1 MPGRWRGKLYC
12 LSRGTSVSK
21 TRGNFPFRST
31 RSVSEKAST
40 SSLRFLVIP
49 AAGLGSRIRSVCP
62 EMCKE
67 LIPVGSKPAIQ
78 YAIEEGLD
86 AGVEQIVVVLG
97 PGKDNLRQLLSD
109 LSLPITFA
117 WQEEPTGEADAI
129 ALTEPLVGGSAFA
142 VIYPDCLCLPG
153 PGALQ
158 SLVAV
163 FKKSGQDVMGLTTIT
178 EENDGFFSDAGKVD
192 LESVE
197 ENLFRIRG
205 LLPKG
210 SGIFKR
216 RFELEL
222 RSAGMGVWNSHY
234 FDAIRR
240 VRPTITEG
248 EFTDGPV
255 AELILKEK
263 GILGM
268 TLPGR
273 VFDIGHPAGYRYCLD
288 QLSQGERPLESDSV
302 QTPS

>member
-1 MPGRWRGKLYC
+1 M
-12 LSRGTSVSK
+12 
-21 TRGNFPFRST
+21 
-31 RSVSEKAST
+31 AST
-40 SSLRFLVIP
+40 PTSSPRFLVIP
-49 AAGLGSRIRSVCP
+49 AAGLGSRMKSVYP

-86 AGVEQIVVVLG
+86 AGVEQIIVVLR
-97 PGKDNLRQLLSD
+97 PGKGNLRQVLSD

-117 WQEEPTGEADAI
+117 WQEAPTGEANAI

-153 PGALQ
+153 PGALK

-163 FKKSGQDVMGLTTIT
+163 FNKSGQDVMGLATIT
-178 EENDGFFSDAGKVD
+178 EENESFFGDAGKVD

-197 ENLFRIRG
+197 EDLFRIKG

-210 SGIFKR
+210 PGTFKR
-216 RFELEL
+216 RFEEEL
-222 RSAGMGVWNSHY
+222 RSVGMGVWGSHY

-240 VRPTITEG
+240 VRPSITEG

-255 AELILKEK
+255 AALILRER
-263 GILGM
+263 GILGT

-288 QLSQGERPLESDSV
+288 QLSQGHPGGD
-302 QTPS
+302 